1 MGEHVWVRGVHVCA
15 WGACGGGSEVS
26 PFSGTS
32 QGTLEA
38 AIPGPQAVPAE
49 LGGAMGRELI
59 ILQGEGG

>member
-1 MGEHVWVRGVHVCA
+1 M
-15 WGACGGGSEVS
+15 S

-38 AIPGPQAVPAE
+38 AMPGPQAVPAE

>member
-1 MGEHVWVRGVHVCA
+1 MGEHVCA

-38 AIPGPQAVPAE
+38 AMPGPQAVPAE